1 MPNPWTI
8 VRCRVFGLHRWET
21 VEVRGDRG
29 WACRTC
35 DEVVLDRYFLEREHD
50 PYPDA
55 DVSLKRYGAAAGVA
69 SPPVV

>member
-1 MPNPWTI
+1 MPNPWTV

-21 VEVRGDRG
+21 VEVHGDRG
-29 WACRTC
+29 WACPTC
-35 DEVVLDRYFLEREHD
+35 DEVVLERYFLERDYD

-55 DVSLKRYGAAAGVA
+55 AVNLKRYGAAAGVA